1 MGTAICPAGKIL
13 ARHDPWQL
21 GLVVLVSLFFG
32 LLTRTWAC
40 THYPGTCTC
49 ISKIKNIIISYVS
62 LDYAQSAMM
71 RKYLQSSR
79 IRATS
84 TEYLD
89 A

>member
-13 ARHDPWQL
+13 ARHDLATWLP
-21 GLVVLVSLFFG
+21 VLVSRFFG
-32 LLTRTWAC
+32 PLTRTWAC
-40 THYPGTCTC
+40 THYPGTCAC
-49 ISKIKNIIISYVS
+49 ISKIKNIIISHVS
-62 LDYAQSAMM
+62 LDYAQGAMIP
-71 RKYLQSSR
+71 KYLQSSK